1 MKNSKL
7 ADIIFFFSVFDKYL
21 PAYVA
26 SSFPLPL
33 VCHTFSRAA
42 LKTFLFVTSFQ
53 QLDCDV
59 PFRFLPVSCARFL
72 VNYLNL
78 WFYIFKMK
86 FDSCRHFFKYISSDS
101 SLPWG
106 LHLRSWLLRVLP
118 QLPDALSSFYFS
130 QFCFFPYG
138 CCCFVLKS
146 THPFFCNV

>member
-53 QLDCDV
+53 QLDCDA

-86 FDSCRHFFKYISSDS
+86 FDSCRHFFKYVSSDS

-106 LHLRSWLLRVLP
+106 HSTYAVGCSEFS
-118 QLPDALSSFYFS
+118 LSSLTLCPLFIFLS
-130 QFCFFPYG
+130 
-138 CCCFVLKS
+138 FVSFHMVAVVLS
-146 THPFFCNV
+146 